1 MLLLVLVLVLV
12 GMVLTGVLLVL
23 AEAAAASRAVQSAA
37 TGKIVGGVP
46 ERQLIASFLLDD
58 AEDETGEGRTEEGR
72 TVVLVLAVVV
82 VLLELDGAAAQGRA
96 ERAAAT
102 GKIVGGVPER
112 QLIVSFLRG
121 VAKEG
126 TAEEGGSLILLVV
139 VTVAAIGGN
148 GVGTGGSIKFGV
160 EGTVRRVA
168 RDVTV
173 VQAVGRTA
181 VGRFDETGTAKLTV
195 AVGGLG
201 VIHRFR
207 SDGGEEKEAGVTVGS
222 GLKTGEGR
230 GDVAASRE
238 RNVTACNGEE
248 KVREPLSDG
257 LGLVRERRRD

>member
-37 TGKIVGGVP
+37 VGKIVGGVP

-58 AEDETGEGRTEEGR
+58 AEDETGEGRAEEGR

-82 VLLELDGAAAQGRA
+82 VLLLDGAAAEGRA
-96 ERAAAT
+96 ERAAAVD
-102 GKIVGGVPER
+102 KIVGGVPER

>member
-37 TGKIVGGVP
+37 VGKIVGGVP

-58 AEDETGEGRTEEGR
+58 AEDETGEGTAEEGR

-82 VLLELDGAAAQGRA
+82 VLLLDGAAAEGRA
-96 ERAAAT
+96 ERAAAVD
-102 GKIVGGVPER
+102 KIVGGVPER

-121 VAKEG
+121 VVKEG
-126 TAEEGGSLILLVV
+126 TAEEGGSLMLLVV
-139 VTVAAIGGN
+139 VTVVAIGGN
-148 GVGTGGSIKFGV
+148 GVGAGGSIKFGV
-160 EGTVRRVA
+160 EGAARRMA

-173 VQAVGRTA
+173 DQAVGRTA
-181 VGRFDETGTAKLTV
+181 VGRFDETGKAKLTE
-195 AVGGLG
+195 AVGGSG
-201 VIHRFR
+201 RFR

-248 KVREPLSDG
+248 KVREPFPDG

>member
-1 MLLLVLVLVLV
+1 VVAVIV
-12 GMVLTGVLLVL
+12 VVL
-23 AEAAAASRAVQSAA
+23 AGVAAAEGNAEQSAA
-37 TGKIVGGVP
+37 VGKIVGGVP

-58 AEDETGEGRTEEGR
+58 AEDETGEGTAEEGR

-82 VLLELDGAAAQGRA
+82 VLLLDGAAAEGRA
-96 ERAAAT
+96 ERAAAVD
-102 GKIVGGVPER
+102 KIVGGVPER

-126 TAEEGGSLILLVV
+126 TAEGRTLMLLVV
-139 VTVAAIGGN
+139 VTVVAIGGN
-148 GVGTGGSIKFGV
+148 GVGAGGSIKFGV
-160 EGTVRRVA
+160 EGAARGMA

-173 VQAVGRTA
+173 DQAVGRTA
-181 VGRFDETGTAKLTV
+181 VGRFDETGKAKLTE
-195 AVGGLG
+195 AVGGSG
-201 VIHRFR
+201 RFR
-207 SDGGEEKEAGVTVGS
+207 SNGGEEKEAGVTVGS

-248 KVREPLSDG
+248 KVREPFPDG